1 MYRQALARG
10 VLLVV
15 GLTLRTAAFKHD
27 FINLSDNMENRQ
39 AEVTADA
46 EQVVSLNQGFRCAT
60 VDTHC
65 VKLVVLCDRC
75 SLGQGQFQQLSK
87 AEGQFRQLSKAKGQ
101 FQQLSKAKVAAQPGS
116 VQKQRL

>member
-1 MYRQALARG
+1 M
-10 VLLVV
+10 V

-27 FINLSDNMENRQ
+27 LVNLSDNMEKRQ

-46 EQVVSLNQGFRCAT
+46 KQIVTLNQGFRCAK

-65 VKLVVLCDRC
+65 VKLVVLYDRC
-75 SLGQGQFQQLSK
+75 SLGQGHFQQLGK
-87 AEGQFRQLSKAKGQ
+87 AEGQFWQLSKAKGR